1 MSLSGIPFVLA
12 CFGGSAPSMFGALL
26 HQTDFNAGS
35 PWPALA
41 PEQRIYLMNSFS
53 F

>member
-1 MSLSGIPFVLA
+1 MPLSGIRFVLV
-12 CFGGSAPSMFGALL
+12 CFGCSAPSMFGALL
-26 HQTDFNAGS
+26 HQTDFNAGT